1 MKYLDMGIYCLFTM
15 NFHILE
21 DASIDIFLPPGPKI
35 LPGRIQQVRR
45 PFVPLAFIT
54 IFSPSALVSV

>member
-1 MKYLDMGIYCLFTM
+1 M